1 MKDKPRK
8 QKKGKTMNPLTHYRK
23 IQILTLLTL
32 ALVALVS
39 PVVARA
45 DAVTDWNAIASDSI
59 VVTAGQP
66 PQVSSMSFAMVQGAV
81 YDAVNAIDG
90 GHQPYLVQPPSNP
103 TDSKEAAAATA
114 AYRVLVGFDDLP
126 GLFPLQLPTLQPEYD
141 AYIGGLPDDPPGSKA
156 AGVTI
161 GETTARTMLEARID
175 DGRFGPPADLY
186 PPAPGIWRPTPPNFL
201 PDPAS
206 WVGNVLPFIVPNAEM
221 LRTDGPNE
229 LTSAAYTEDFNEVK
243 EVGSLTS
250 AIRTPDQTDAAIF
263 WQDHAHALFNRIFR
277 DLVLSQGLNI
287 VDSARLFAMEN
298 LAAADASIGC
308 WNDKYYWQFWRPIT
322 AIREADTDGNPHTQ
336 ADPTWLP
343 LFDPSTPVCN
353 PLFPLFTP
361 PFPDHPSGHAC
372 NTSAFVHTL
381 QNFFG
386 TDKIAVSVFSNK
398 SCTTRSFERFSDM
411 LKEVIDAR
419 VWAGIHFRTADTQ
432 GAVLGKKV
440 AQYLKKHYFQPVC
453 GKKD

>member
-1 MKDKPRK
+1 
-8 QKKGKTMNPLTHYRK
+8 
-23 IQILTLLTL
+23 
-32 ALVALVS
+32 
-39 PVVARA
+39 
-45 DAVTDWNAIASDSI
+45 
-59 VVTAGQP
+59 
-66 PQVSSMSFAMVQGAV
+66 
-81 YDAVNAIDG
+81 
-90 GHQPYLVQPPSNP
+90 
-103 TDSKEAAAATA
+103 
-114 AYRVLVGFDDLP
+114 
-126 GLFPLQLPTLQPEYD
+126 
-141 AYIGGLPDDPPGSKA
+141 
-156 AGVTI
+156 
-161 GETTARTMLEARID
+161 MLEARID

-206 WVGNVLPFIVPNAEM
+206 WVGNVLPFIVPNAEL
-221 LRTDGPNE
+221 LRTRGPNE
-229 LTSAAYTEDFNEVK
+229 LTSKTYTEDFNEVK
-243 EVGSLTS
+243 ELGSLTS
-250 AIRTPDQTDAAIF
+250 TTRTPDQTDAAIF

-277 DLVLSQGLNI
+277 DLVVSQGLDI

-343 LFDPSTPVCN
+343 LFDPATPVCN

-381 QNFFG
+381 QDFFG

-440 AQYLKKHYFQPVC
+440 AHYLKKHYFQPVR
-453 GKKD
+453 